1 MKQVLTFAL
10 AMWATC
16 LAWGSS
22 ATLSPV
28 AGDPKAQ
35 QVFQHTDAQPMTVG
49 TLEGD
54 DEPFQTWR
62 GQVSGKPVYVE
73 VHGDALRLQVG
84 RRTFVRKLSRAARP
98 AGTPAMALDTRG
110 TSLFATSGS
119 QASTAIL
126 CLESLPASV
135 SRSTPDK
142 AVFVILD
149 LWGAPKVYQLP
160 PLQAACA
167 GLRATAPGRYEA
179 PVWEPSPDA
188 TEGYR
193 VRGHRAVR
201 SLGAEAVTGVT
212 PRPCVLNADG
222 AKVTLLK
229 SHRIGDTFTYRV
241 RLPDGGV
248 HPIFDGDDDQSRGTL
263 SNVVC
268 AGTPSARAWV
278 MSGEFFGAGY
288 PKGVAYAWNA
298 ALRRLERVEFAE
310 RSFPSRVQ
318 LNPAGMRLL
327 IPTAGGDAT
336 AKFVLYRHDA
346 ASDTT
351 EAIATDTD
359 VAVGAEGVVI
369 DLAKVTLP
377 KEVSEFLLNR
387 EACDH
392 FRGEVID
399 PPDAKLKKERNDN
412 IRMYCTGTD
421 AALAR
426 LRQKYA
432 KRKDVVQALRGFEA
446 RIEASPR

>member
-10 AMWATC
+10 AMWMTC

-22 ATLSPV
+22 TTPSPV
-28 AGDPKAQ
+28 ADEPKVQ

-84 RRTFVRKLSRAARP
+84 RRTFVRMLSRAARS

-110 TSLFATSGS
+110 TTLFATSGS
-119 QASTAIL
+119 QPSTAIL

-135 SRSTPDK
+135 SRSTLDK

-149 LWGAPKVYQLP
+149 LRGAPKVYQLP

-167 GLRATAPGRYEA
+167 GLRATAPGRYEV

-188 TEGYR
+188 AEGYR
-193 VRGHRAVR
+193 VKGHRAVR
-201 SLGAEAVTGVT
+201 SLGAMGI
-212 PRPCVLNADG
+212 DG
-222 AKVTLLK
+222 AH
-229 SHRIGDTFTYRV
+229 S
-241 RLPDGGV
+241 
-248 HPIFDGDDDQSRGTL
+248 S
-263 SNVVC
+263 
-268 AGTPSARAWV
+268 
-278 MSGEFFGAGY
+278 
-288 PKGVAYAWNA
+288 
-298 ALRRLERVEFAE
+298 
-310 RSFPSRVQ
+310 
-318 LNPAGMRLL
+318 
-327 IPTAGGDAT
+327 
-336 AKFVLYRHDA
+336 
-346 ASDTT
+346 
-351 EAIATDTD
+351 
-359 VAVGAEGVVI
+359 
-369 DLAKVTLP
+369 LP

-392 FRGEVID
+392 FRGEVIE
-399 PPDAKLKKERNDN
+399 PPDAELKKERNDN
-412 IRMYCTGTD
+412 IRTHCTGTD